1 VRGTSGSG
9 NEEEVVLGLSLLRL
23 ESTDGELS
31 VQISEKPS
39 EPASAGEAGVNPAG
53 GLAIPKE
60 DELATGL
67 WKVMAFKESL
77 VGAK

>member
-1 VRGTSGSG
+1 
-9 NEEEVVLGLSLLRL
+9 L

-31 VQISEKPS
+31 VQISEKQS
-39 EPASAGEAGVNPAG
+39 EPGTAAEAGVNPAG
-53 GLAIPKE
+53 GLATPKE

-67 WKVMAFKESL
+67 WKVKAFKESL